1 MIRGVCFDM
10 DGLLFD
16 TERMGAEVMD
26 QAAALQG
33 CSLTEEQWRS
43 VIGQSL
49 AATQTALRS
58 WFGQRIDPQRFVDD
72 WCRLMLERVRKDG
85 MPLMPG
91 AREALEMLRRRG
103 VATALVTSN
112 GQAVVREYLAISG
125 FAPYFDQVITG
136 EMTQRS
142 KPAPRYLPAGG
153 KAAGTVPGGVRGGG
167 GLGKRGEGHSRGGD
181 DVRDG
186 TGCGALWPGTVPLC
200 GCVP

>member
-72 WCRLMLERVRKDG
+72 WCRLMLKRVRKDG

-91 AREALEMLRRRG
+91 ARKC
-103 VATALVTSN
+103 
-112 GQAVVREYLAISG
+112 
-125 FAPYFDQVITG
+125 FA
-136 EMTQRS
+136 
-142 KPAPRYLPAGG
+142 
-153 KAAGTVPGGVRGGG
+153 AAG
-167 GLGKRGEGHSRGGD
+167 
-181 DVRDG
+181 
-186 TGCGALWPGTVPLC
+186 WPRRW
-200 GCVP
+200 

>member
-91 AREALEMLRRRG
+91 AREAL
-103 VATALVTSN
+103 
-112 GQAVVREYLAISG
+112 
-125 FAPYFDQVITG
+125 
-136 EMTQRS
+136 
-142 KPAPRYLPAGG
+142 
-153 KAAGTVPGGVRGGG
+153 
-167 GLGKRGEGHSRGGD
+167 
-181 DVRDG
+181 
-186 TGCGALWPGTVPLC
+186 
-200 GCVP
+200 